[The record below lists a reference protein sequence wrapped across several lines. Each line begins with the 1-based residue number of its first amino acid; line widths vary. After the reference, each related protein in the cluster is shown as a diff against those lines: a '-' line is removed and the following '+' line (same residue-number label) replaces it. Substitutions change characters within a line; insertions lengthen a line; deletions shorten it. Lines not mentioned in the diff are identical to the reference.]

1 MKKFV
6 RSILEENFLFSKISR
21 KAIRTK
27 NSIHFDDRFYSL
39 LRRHVGSVET
49 GEFIKINSTMGNC
62 YFYALL
68 LARSFPNCELKLGAL
83 HRLDRSVQDCYYEV
97 FEHSW
102 VERGNF
108 VYDTSAK
115 QIFDKKFYYKYF
127 CAEVLKTYDF
137 GELRDENTFC
147 SLGINAVKNRPELV
161 NSLFLCEEMKKVS
174 KEKFVEELQNIND
187 LGTQKYIA
195 ENYEKN
201 QI

>member
-21 KAIRTK
+21 KAIKTK
-27 NSIHFDDRFYSL
+27 NSIHFDDRFYSF
-39 LRRHVGSVET
+39 LRRDVGGVGT
-49 GEFIKINSTMGNC
+49 GEFIKSNETRGNC

-68 LARSFPNCELKLGAL
+68 LARSFPNCELKIGVL
-83 HRLDRSVQDCYYEV
+83 HRLDRSVHDCYYEE
-97 FEHSW
+97 FGHSW
-102 VERGNF
+102 VERGDF

-115 QIFDKKFYYKYF
+115 QIFDKKFYYKHF
-127 CAEVLKTYDF
+127 CVEILRSYDF
-137 GELRDENTFC
+137 CELRDENLFC

-161 NSLFLCEEMKKVS
+161 NSLFLCDEMKKVS
-174 KEKFVEELQNIND
+174 REKFVEELQFVND
-187 LGTQKYIA
+187 LGTQKFIA

>member
-1 MKKFV
+1 MKKLV
-6 RSILEENFLFSKISR
+6 RSTIEETLIFSKISR

-27 NSIHFDDRFYSL
+27 NAIHFDDRFYSL

-49 GEFIKINSTMGNC
+49 GEFIRTNATRGNC

-68 LARSFPNCELKLGAL
+68 LARSFPNSELKLGVL
-83 HRLDRSVQDCYYEV
+83 HRLDRSVQDCYYDE

-102 VERGNF
+102 VERGDF

-115 QIFDKKFYYKYF
+115 QIFDKKFYYKHF
-127 CAEVLKTYDF
+127 CAEVLKTYESS
-137 GELRDENTFC
+137 ELRDENLFC
-147 SLGINAVKNRPELV
+147 NLGINAVKNRPELV
-161 NSLFLCEEMKKVS
+161 NSLFLCEEMKRVS
-174 KEKFVEELQNIND
+174 KEKFAEELQNINN